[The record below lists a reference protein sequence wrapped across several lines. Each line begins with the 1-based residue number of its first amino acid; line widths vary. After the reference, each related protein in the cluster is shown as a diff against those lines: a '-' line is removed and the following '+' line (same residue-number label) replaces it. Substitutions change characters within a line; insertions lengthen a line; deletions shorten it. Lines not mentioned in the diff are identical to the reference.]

1 MGYYFFF
8 RTWLRFFQDDICLF
22 QDDICQA
29 RWPEVAV
36 KSSTWPGQKKVLGD
50 TCKIVPTCNLVIYF
64 PGYLLA
70 AVSIFFSVLLF
81 LGIRIVVVKFVF
93 RWCQKDNK
101 PGSNKH
107 LKHKRVVSISL
118 YLPEK
123 VWVEMSKTQHFE
135 TYENCIFIN
144 LARQTWNI
152 WAELLNWVVEVIK
165 SEKHFEN
172 LVDKSDSI
180 QLKSTSRQGA
190 LPVDLLRQSG
200 WNGSRHDTDQ
210 KAKKHKTQKSGF
222 H

>member
-1 MGYYFFF
+1 MKS
-8 RTWLRFFQDDICLF
+8 TSKIWLRNQI
-22 QDDICQA
+22 
-29 RWPEVAV
+29 
-36 KSSTWPGQKKVLGD
+36 SSNWKALPDKVPFRSTFYDRVVGM
-50 TCKIVPTCNLVIYF
+50 VPDMIQT
-64 PGYLLA
+64 
-70 AVSIFFSVLLF
+70 
-81 LGIRIVVVKFVF
+81 R
-93 RWCQKDNK
+93 K
-101 PGSNKH
+101 PKNI
-107 LKHKRVVSISL
+107 KHKRVVSISL

-135 TYENCIFIN
+135 TYENCIFVT